1 MQRAR
6 RVIKR
11 SPRKHRS
18 KPTESAAGSKQSAL
32 TGKSGQAHTENIGHS
47 HENIGHSQLRRLISQ
62 AQRHGVRDAGVLAAI
77 GAVPRDKFVPE
88 SLAGSAFDDTPLP
101 IGRGQTISQPAMVA
115 IMAEAA
121 RISPGDRVLEV
132 GTGSGYAA
140 AVLRT
145 LASRVV
151 TVERIES
158 LAERALTTLE
168 ACGFHDV
175 AVTVGDGTLGWPPEA
190 PYDAIV
196 VAAAGP
202 GAPMPLIEQL
212 APGGRLVMPVGAR
225 HDSQHLMR
233 FTRSRYDTTA
243 STPGTVR
250 EEHIT
255 PVRFVPLLGEH
266 GF

>member
-1 MQRAR
+1 MTN
-6 RVIKR
+6 R
-11 SPRKHRS
+11 SHRKHRS
-18 KPTESAAGSKQSAL
+18 KQTESTAQPER
-32 TGKSGQAHTENIGHS
+32 TEPTDKSDRHTQTEHAHHNLL
-47 HENIGHSQLRRLISQ
+47 SQLVSQ
-62 AQRHGVRDAGVLAAI
+62 AQRHGVRDKNVLATI

-88 SLAGSAFDDTPLP
+88 KLVESAFDDTPLP

-140 AVLRT
+140 AVLRR
-145 LASRVV
+145 LAGQVV
-151 TVERIES
+151 TIERLES
-158 LAERALTTLE
+158 LAKRARATLE

-175 AVTVGDGTLGWPPEA
+175 TVTVGDGTLGWPTEA

-202 GAPMPLIEQL
+202 SAPMPLLEQL
-212 APGGRLVMPVGAR
+212 APGGRLVMPIGVK
-225 HDSQHLMR
+225 HSSQYLMR
-233 FTRSRYDTTA
+233 FTRPHDDITA
-243 STPGTVR
+243 NTPGVVR

-255 PVRFVPLLGEH
+255 PVRFVPLIGEH